1 MHGRSTKQRRSVRRR
16 RVAEAWILERP
27 FLQAD
32 VLRQYARPK
41 PVDIVSATNS
51 LLMHFREKSHV
62 V

>member
-1 MHGRSTKQRRSVRRR
+1 VRRR